1 MKKEGQKP
9 GVATNFHRLVEKE
22 EPRCVCGGGGGEIKN
37 VKPKL

>member
-22 EPRCVCGGGGGEIKN
+22 EPRCVCVGGGEIKN